1 MRPEYKKNQ
10 IVVVTNSCGGNM
22 PGTITKI
29 ILNPLEGKLLDNG
42 GCVNAYASVVCEG
55 NTRSQLD
62 FHRKYCNKNIWEEIY
77 IRPATTHEKIARR
90 KGIYL
95 PKARKTFNQL
105 TLGDTIMMQHNQHFI
120 ELKIDAIHR
129 LGAKTLD
136 VGAKP
141 VNLKKE
147 FKNTAIKEY
156 YFLTEDQLIMSSAP
170 PIK

>member
-1 MRPEYKKNQ
+1 MKKNYRKNQ
-10 IVVVTNSCGGNM
+10 IVVITNHCGGNRK
-22 PGTITKI
+22 GTITKI
-29 ILNPLEGKLLDNG
+29 VLNPLKNQLLDKGNITSD
-42 GCVNAYASVVCEG
+42 CTVVCEA
-55 NTRSQLD
+55 NTNVYSYSY
-62 FHRKYCNKNIWEEIY
+62 KKTYCNKNVWEEIY

-95 PKARKTFNQL
+95 PKVRKTFNQL

-147 FKNTAIKEY
+147 FKDTAIKEY